1 MKLVADRI
9 LGIVLMGLAAFAAH
23 QAWNLQVLFSYEPVG
38 PKAFPLVLSG
48 ILALL
53 ALVLIVRPGK
63 GGKWPDAGLWL
74 RILGV
79 LGVLVVY
86 ALLFSRLGFMVTTFM
101 TVVVLARLFGAA
113 VPKALIAGVVMAAGS
128 YVLFTS
134 GLGIALPAGSWLPE
148 LL

>member
-9 LGIVLMGLAAFAAH
+9 LGIALMGLAAFAAY

-53 ALVLIVRPGK
+53 ALVLIVRPGE
-63 GGKWPDAGLWL
+63 GGEWPDRGLWL

-79 LGVLVVY
+79 LGVLFLY
-86 ALLFSRLGFMVTTFM
+86 ALLFSRLGYTVTSFLA
-101 TVVVLARLFGAA
+101 VVALARLFGAS
-113 VPKALIAGVVMAAGS
+113 VPKAVVAGVLMAAGS

-134 GLGIALPAGSWLPE
+134 GLGIALPAGSWII
-148 LL
+148 

>member
-9 LGIVLMGLAAFAAH
+9 LGIALMGLAAFAAH

-53 ALVLIVRPGK
+53 ALVLIVRPGE
-63 GGKWPDAGLWL
+63 GGEWPDRGLWL

-79 LGVLVVY
+79 LGVLFLY
-86 ALLFSRLGFMVTTFM
+86 ALLFSRLGYTVTSFLA
-101 TVVVLARLFGAA
+101 VVALARLFGAP
-113 VPKALIAGVVMAAGS
+113 VPKAVVAGVLMAAGS

-134 GLGIALPAGSWLPE
+134 GLGIALPAGSWII
-148 LL
+148 